1 MKNLLVPTDF
11 SPEAHYAFEAAL
23 QLAHRSGGHVT
34 LLHVLDAPPA
44 AGIATSGGQMPG
56 DGLGNVYMIKLL
68 QATKRRMHEWMAEAR
83 SVMPDVPVRDL
94 VLTSEFRPAVLETIQ
109 EHHIDLVVMGA
120 HEHTSWTRFFLDSHT
135 EQVMRAA
142 PCPVLTVKQPAPDF
156 AIHHLVFASDF
167 TEEADRAV
175 PGLRQLLALFPE
187 ATLHLLDVVP
197 SADRHG
203 AALHAIENFAR
214 QHQLTRYEAE
224 VFDSPRVST
233 GIPRFAELAHADLVV
248 MLTHGRSALSHLFQS
263 STSEAVALHAAQ
275 PVLTVHA

>member
-34 LLHVLDAPPA
+34 LLHVVDAPPA
-44 AGIATSGGQMPG
+44 AGIATSGGMMAG
-56 DGLGNVYMIKLL
+56 DGLNNVYMLKLL

-94 VLTSEFRPAVLETIQ
+94 VVTAEFEPAVLEIIR
-109 EHHIDLVVMGA
+109 EHHIELVVMGV

-135 EQVMRAA
+135 ERVMRAA
-142 PCPVLTVKQPAPDF
+142 PCPVLTIKQPAPDF
-156 AIHHLVFASDF
+156 QVQHLVFASDF
-167 TEEADRAV
+167 TAEADRAV
-175 PGLRQLLALFPE
+175 PGLKQLQALFPE

-203 AALHAIENFAR
+203 AALHSIEDFAR
-214 QHQLTRYEAE
+214 RHQLTHYEAE
-224 VFDSPRVST
+224 VFDAPRVST

-248 MLTHGRSALSHLFQS
+248 MLTHGRSTLSHLFQS
-263 STSEAVALHAAQ
+263 STSEAVALHTRQ
-275 PVLTVHA
+275 PVMTVHA